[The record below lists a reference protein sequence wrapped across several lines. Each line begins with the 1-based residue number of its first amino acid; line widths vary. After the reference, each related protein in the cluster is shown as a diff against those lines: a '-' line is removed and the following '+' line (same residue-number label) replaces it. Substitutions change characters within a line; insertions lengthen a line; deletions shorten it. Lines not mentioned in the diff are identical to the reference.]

1 MARRKLVA
9 VKGHPG
15 HRNPIPVCVTLG
27 DLILPSVI
35 GGNDPHS
42 GKTSPDPQKQIEQAF
57 HNMKEIIEAAG
68 GTMDGIG
75 KIIFYLQDMKFR
87 EFVNVEWLKMFPN
100 DEDRPARHVI
110 KAEHLTGNTVIQM
123 DVIASK

>member
-1 MARRKLVA
+1 MARRKNVE
-9 VKGHPG
+9 VKDHPG

-35 GGNDPHS
+35 GGMNAKTGS
-42 GKTSPDPQKQIEQAF
+42 TSPDPQKQVEQAF
-57 HNMKEIIEAAG
+57 LNMKEIVEAAG
-68 GTMDGIG
+68 GSTDGIG

-87 EFVNVEWLKMFPN
+87 DFVNVEWLKMFPN
-100 DEDRPARHVI
+100 DNNRPARHVI

-123 DVIASK
+123 DVIASR